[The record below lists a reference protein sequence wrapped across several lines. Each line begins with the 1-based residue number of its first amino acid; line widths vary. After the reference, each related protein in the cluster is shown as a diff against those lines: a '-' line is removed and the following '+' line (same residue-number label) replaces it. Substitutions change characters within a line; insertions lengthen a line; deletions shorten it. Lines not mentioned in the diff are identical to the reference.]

1 MATSASGEDSGSSK
15 ALNSDTDK
23 VVQPRKPDS
32 ALYRARRWLHVLPFL
47 PVGSTYISAL
57 AFLASLHVVG
67 LLLFTRGF
75 LLTRQALPDVNECS
89 PIAPSGNLDPS
100 CSLPPT
106 HEKVI
111 FLVVDALRADFV
123 LPVDTASANSFY
135 SNHITVPAEL
145 TRAEPTHSFL
155 AHFIADAPTTTL
167 QRIKGM
173 TTGSLPT
180 FVDAGSNFAGEQAD
194 EDNWLWQ
201 AKRAGKRIAL
211 VGDETWLNVYPRGA
225 GGQRSVWEEGLVW
238 PYDSF
243 DVEDLDTVDNGVRQH
258 LLELLVPTRQRDWD
272 IVIAHG
278 LGLDHA
284 GHRFGAEHRETTR
297 KLQETDR
304 LLRDVV
310 DRMSDDTLLVV
321 VGDHGMTD
329 RGDHG
334 GDSREE
340 VDAALWIY
348 SKRPVVEHSWFHRS
362 LDSPEHPLAALY
374 TKAQGADDLGDRF
387 DVVWPEKGLSRASRS
402 VSQIDLVPTLSLLL
416 GLPIPF
422 GNLGVPIPEM
432 FFRTTSLPVAP
443 SAIEAGKASG
453 KPKRGFFGLGSAQPE
468 QRDHELLTPIQTLL
482 QATLLASSEL
492 SHYFMT
498 YTSRPN
504 GKDLLP
510 SMAELSFVLELAK
523 GAYKGAHA
531 PGHVRGEMEMRA
543 LEKFWTF
550 ERKAREKARVVWARF
565 DPVLMGA
572 GLAVW
577 LGSLAVA
584 YRLYDTAK
592 RGPRARFL
600 VGHAV
605 EGSLGA
611 LFCGGL
617 FAMFGPA
624 RGRPSALGAAFV
636 AAIGA
641 EIGVICTPFIRRDQ
655 LRLPQLRSLRALVPV
670 LPLAAHAALFGS
682 NSMTVFEDS
691 AVLYLLA
698 TLVLCSLAR
707 AFAAPEARLRKR
719 LIAYSLVAL
728 VAVRLMAVST
738 ICREEQVPRCRYIFY
753 LSPGSSTSLIVLG
766 LSVAASLLVP
776 TALRSSLAVSKSD
789 EGLAPAFIG
798 IGVRALLLSASTYWA
813 VDLAISAASFSSTG
827 AALAN
832 VVKTGVARIVLVGAT
847 LGGSLIW
854 HFLPLCIRIQRD
866 QVKNSAGQP
875 MRTQIKVI
883 GFANALGSTY
893 LLYFATVFVGVFL
906 VSPPPAQIVLTLH
919 LIVLLCLLEIFDS
932 ERDVQH
938 LETALTSTLSLEAF
952 LNDSD
957 ERGLPP
963 APPHTGP
970 TFVQVSTLALLA
982 HLSFFATGH
991 QAVISSIQWST
1002 AFIGFPTVVYPFSP
1016 ILVLLNS
1023 LGSFVL
1029 TAAALPLF
1037 VLWNLSPTLRDQG
1050 APMTVGRNLLRAGAA
1065 YMAYFAA
1072 LALASAACAAWLR
1085 RHLMVWKVFAPRFML
1100 AGLALLATDLV
1111 VVVFAMG
1118 WAARG
1123 TLGKAR
1129 SALGTRFAE

>member
-1 MATSASGEDSGSSK
+1 
-15 ALNSDTDK
+15 
-23 VVQPRKPDS
+23 
-32 ALYRARRWLHVLPFL
+32 
-47 PVGSTYISAL
+47 STYISAL

-75 LLTRQALPDVNECS
+75 LLTRQALPDINECS

-135 SNHITVPAEL
+135 SNHITLPAEL

-310 DRMSDDTLLVV
+310 DRMSDDTLLMV

-348 SKRPVVEHSWFHRS
+348 SKRPV
-362 LDSPEHPLAALY
+362 
-374 TKAQGADDLGDRF
+374 AQGADHLGDRF
-387 DVVWPEKGLSRASRS
+387 DVVWSEKGLSKASRS

-432 FFRTTSLPVAP
+432 FFRTTSLP
-443 SAIEAGKASG
+443 
-453 KPKRGFFGLGSAQPE
+453 
-468 QRDHELLTPIQTLL
+468 TLL

-698 TLVLCSLAR
+698 TLILCSLAR

-738 ICREEQVPRCRYIFY
+738 ICREEQVPRCKPTFY
-753 LSPGSSTSLIVLG
+753 LSPGSSTSLVVLG

-776 TALRSSLAVSKSD
+776 IALRSSLAVSKSD

-832 VVKTGVARIVLVGAT
+832 VVKIGVARIVLVGAT

-854 HFLPLCIRIQRD
+854 HFLPLCIRIQRE
-866 QVKNSAGQP
+866 QVKNAAGQP

-906 VSPPPAQIVLTLH
+906 ASPPPAQIVLTLH

-1100 AGLALLATDLV
+1100 AGLALLATDL
-1111 VVVFAMG
+1111 
-1118 WAARG
+1118 
-1123 TLGKAR
+1123 
-1129 SALGTRFAE
+1129 

>member
-1 MATSASGEDSGSSK
+1 MATTAGSDPGRASDGSAV
-15 ALNSDTDK
+15 TTP
-23 VVQPRKPDS
+23 PRES
-32 ALYRARRWLHVLPFL
+32 LLFRARRWLHVLPFL
-47 PVGSTYISAL
+47 PVGSTYISGLAL
-57 AFLASLHVVG
+57 LASLHVVG
-67 LLLFTRGF
+67 LLLFSRGF
-75 LLTRQALPDVNECS
+75 LLTRQALPDINDCN

-106 HEKVI
+106 HDKLI

-123 LPVDTASANSFY
+123 LPVHTLSANPFY
-135 SNHITVPAEL
+135 SNHITLPIEL
-145 TRAEPTHSFL
+145 TRAEQTHSFL
-155 AHFIADAPTTTL
+155 SHFIADAPTTTL
-167 QRIKGM
+167 QRLKGM

-211 VGDETWLNVYPRGA
+211 VGDETWLNVYPRGL
-225 GGQRSVWEEGLVW
+225 GGQGVWQDGLVW

-243 DVEDLDTVDNGVRQH
+243 DVEDLDTVDHGVRQH
-258 LLELLVPTRQRDWD
+258 LLELLMPTKQRDWD

-297 KLQETDR
+297 KLQETNR
-304 LLRDVV
+304 LLEDVV
-310 DRMSDDTLLVV
+310 ERMSDDTLLVV

-348 SKRPVVEHSWFHRS
+348 SKKPVIDHSWFRRT
-362 LDSPEHPLAALY
+362 LDSPQHPLASLY
-374 TKAQGADDLGDRF
+374 ANAKDAHDLGDRF
-387 DVVWPEKGLSRASRS
+387 DLVWPDKALLSPSRS

-422 GNLGVPIPEM
+422 GNLGVPIPEL
-432 FFRTTSLPVAP
+432 FFRTSSLPIAP
-443 SAIEAGKASG
+443 SAAEAGKASG
-453 KPKRGFFGLGSAQPE
+453 KPKRNFFGLGSSQPE
-468 QRDHELLTPIQTLL
+468 QRVYETLTPIQTLL

-492 SHYFMT
+492 SHYLMT
-498 YTSRPN
+498 YTSRPT

-510 SMAELSFVLELAK
+510 SMAELSFVLEIAK

-531 PGHVRGEMEMRA
+531 PGHVQSEMELRA

-550 ERKAREKARVVWARF
+550 ERKAREKARVIWARF

-572 GLAVW
+572 GLAIW
-577 LGSLAVA
+577 FGSLLAA
-584 YRLYDTAK
+584 YRLYDAAK
-592 RGPRARFL
+592 RGPGARFL
-600 VGHAV
+600 LGRAV
-605 EGSLGA
+605 EGSLAALMCGA
-611 LFCGGL
+611 V
-617 FAMFGPA
+617 FAIFKTA
-624 RGRPSALGAAFV
+624 RGRPSSFAAAFV

-641 EIGVICTPFIRRDQ
+641 EVAVIFAPIGRSVQ
-655 LRLPQLRSLRALVPV
+655 LRLPRPHSLRSVFPI
-670 LPLAAHAALFGS
+670 LPLVAHAALFGS

-691 AVLYLLA
+691 AVQYLLA
-698 TLVLCSLAR
+698 TLLLFSLAR

-719 LIAYSLVAL
+719 LIAFSLIAL
-728 VAVRLMAVST
+728 IAVRLMAVST
-738 ICREEQVPRCRYIFY
+738 ICREEQVPRCRPTFY
-753 LSPGSSTSLIVLG
+753 LSPGSTPSLAVFA
-766 LSVAASLLVP
+766 LSIAAALLVP
-776 TALRSSLAVSKSD
+776 TALRSSLAISKSD

-798 IGVRALLLSASTYWA
+798 IGVRALLLSASSYWA
-813 VDLAISAASFSSTG
+813 LDLALSAASLSATG
-827 AALAN
+827 AALASIA
-832 VVKTGVARIVLVGAT
+832 KTGVARVVLVGAT

-854 HFLPLCIRIQRD
+854 HFLPLCIRIQRE
-866 QVKNSAGQP
+866 QVKNAAGQP

-906 VSPPPAQIVLTLH
+906 VSPPPAQVVLTLH

-932 ERDVQH
+932 ERDVRH

-970 TFVQVSTLALLA
+970 TFVRVSTLALLA

-1016 ILVLLNS
+1016 ILVMLNS

-1029 TAAALPLF
+1029 TAAAIPLF

-1050 APMTVGRNLLRAGAA
+1050 APMVVGRNLLRAGAA
-1065 YMAYFAA
+1065 YMTYFAT
-1072 LALASAACAAWLR
+1072 LAFASATCAAWLR

-1111 VVVFAMG
+1111 LVVFAMG